1 MASTVEQFKKTFFDR
16 SAVDKA
22 LDRALRRTMSRF
34 GAFVRQR
41 SRSSIRTRKATS
53 QPGTPPT
60 NRTGLLK
67 KMIFFGY
74 EPQAQTVVIG
84 PAALRAN
91 PTAPHLLEYGGSRQG
106 NGEVIYITRDPGR
119 DASGRFVSKGRQKI
133 RLTGAISYKPRPYMK
148 PAYDAELPKFLDSL
162 KDSM

>member
-22 LDRALRRTMSRF
+22 LDRALRRTLSRF

-41 SRSSIRTRKATS
+41 SKSSIRTRKATS
-53 QPGTPPT
+53 QPGSPPT

-74 EPQAQTVVIG
+74 EPTAQTVVIG
-84 PAALRAN
+84 PAAFKAN
-91 PTAPHLLEYGGSRQG
+91 PTAPAALEHGGVSVVR
-106 NGEVIYITRDPGR
+106 TR
-119 DASGRFVSKGRQKI
+119 KGQRTA
-133 RLTGAISYKPRPYMK
+133 RYAPRPYMK